1 VNEIGVSNMMKIE
14 EIEKKYSNY
23 DKDNLKINFLNLLNQ
38 QWRDMR
44 NKFEKTQVNQSFKFR
59 FLYLYDEIMNMVEDK
74 YSNIE
79 ISFFILNNK
88 RLEKN
93 YQSHDSEYQNCLDI
107 LNLFSD
113 IEHYLKNVDDI
124 TLKQIHHLSDG
135 TEVMKNNEIH
145 FEEGILC

>member
-1 VNEIGVSNMMKIE
+1 MMKIE

-23 DKDNLKINFLNLLNQ
+23 DKDDLKINFLNLLNQ

-44 NKFEKTQVNQSFKFR
+44 NKFEKTQVKQSFKFR

-88 RLEKN
+88 RLEKK